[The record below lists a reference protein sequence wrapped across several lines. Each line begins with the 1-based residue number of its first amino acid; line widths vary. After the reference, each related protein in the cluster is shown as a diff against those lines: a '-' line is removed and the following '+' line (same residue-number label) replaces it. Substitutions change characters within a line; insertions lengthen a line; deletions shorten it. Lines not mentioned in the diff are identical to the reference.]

1 MATLSILRNMAEVY
15 KIQLQP
21 EKEYLAGRQDSCDIV
36 LDEHAKISRQH
47 FRMAFEG
54 DSWKVHLISRYGELI
69 YNGESTQEIEL
80 TEITQFSVGP
90 YTFVYEPTV
99 TSSVVDV
106 NQIPEGQSS
115 HLPAVQHGSS
125 NRITS
130 DEGHPVGYDE
140 VTSPGDVQTIPYIR
154 IKYSPEGQED
164 LLRLEGNL
172 WVGGR
177 DEQCEI
183 HIDDPS
189 ASRRHFEI
197 GQEHGKYFIADL
209 NSSNGTSLN
218 GEGLI
223 PHQSTAL
230 NSGDKIEI
238 RDIYIIFEL
247 RDPTFQSK
255 LLSVPQNLL
264 IPSSNYSPTS
274 PLNHNYPAV
283 QFPET
288 GILRVPRPPT
298 SRRDEARNLANK
310 RKGPIRFFLMVTII
324 GLLAFAVLYE
334 DKPKPKPVVANSG
347 SSFDKLSNEQKIFV
361 KQSYELARSLYMQR
375 KYEMARAQLQRL
387 HKIIEIYEDSREIE
401 KLVEQAFL
409 LIQQKNEMDK
419 AMEEQKRLRKEI
431 AGIIDHCRIQLRNS
445 RSVGEAEDCLLP
457 ATVKDPTNP
466 GIKSLIDMVAAR
478 QQADDERRQARAN
491 YEQLASAAREMF
503 SRALNLHN
511 SGKTEDALVVYR
523 RLASS
528 DLPNA
533 DNVKDKA
540 KEKIE
545 TINAETQ
552 RKLSNAIRTAEN
564 AFQKQD
570 DRAAIVAAGE
580 ALAIVEDNA
589 KALDIRQEARKRL
602 NKALKVIF
610 EDSIIEEGF
619 GEIEPAKDKW
629 KKIME
634 TDTVDG
640 EYYMKAKSKLK
651 KYGG

>member
-1 MATLSILRNMAEVY
+1 
-15 KIQLQP
+15 
-21 EKEYLAGRQDSCDIV
+21 
-36 LDEHAKISRQH
+36 
-47 FRMAFEG
+47 
-54 DSWKVHLISRYGELI
+54 
-69 YNGESTQEIEL
+69 
-80 TEITQFSVGP
+80 
-90 YTFVYEPTV
+90 
-99 TSSVVDV
+99 
-106 NQIPEGQSS
+106 
-115 HLPAVQHGSS
+115 
-125 NRITS
+125 
-130 DEGHPVGYDE
+130 
-140 VTSPGDVQTIPYIR
+140 
-154 IKYSPEGQED
+154 
-164 LLRLEGNL
+164 
-172 WVGGR
+172 
-177 DEQCEI
+177 
-183 HIDDPS
+183 
-189 ASRRHFEI
+189 
-197 GQEHGKYFIADL
+197 
-209 NSSNGTSLN
+209 
-218 GEGLI
+218 
-223 PHQSTAL
+223 
-230 NSGDKIEI
+230 
-238 RDIYIIFEL
+238 
-247 RDPTFQSK
+247 
-255 LLSVPQNLL
+255 
-264 IPSSNYSPTS
+264 
-274 PLNHNYPAV
+274 
-283 QFPET
+283 
-288 GILRVPRPPT
+288 
-298 SRRDEARNLANK
+298 
-310 RKGPIRFFLMVTII
+310 
-324 GLLAFAVLYE
+324 
-334 DKPKPKPVVANSG
+334 
-347 SSFDKLSNEQKIFV
+347 
-361 KQSYELARSLYMQR
+361 
-375 KYEMARAQLQRL
+375 
-387 HKIIEIYEDSREIE
+387 
-401 KLVEQAFL
+401 
-409 LIQQKNEMDK
+409 
-419 AMEEQKRLRKEI
+419 
-431 AGIIDHCRIQLRNS
+431 
-445 RSVGEAEDCLLP
+445 VGEAEDCLLP